1 MDKLVGAIIGG
12 AINLAVHWDKIHN
25 FQDGAFA
32 FGIGAV
38 AGGAGAALSTA
49 AIIAAGGADVA

>member
-1 MDKLVGAIIGG
+1 M
-12 AINLAVHWDKIHN
+12 INLAVHWDKIHN